1 MNKNKRDKI
10 LIVDDEEAVR
20 ELLALNLSDLYDADT
35 ADSVKE
41 AVKKIELSKY
51 ALVITDMKMP
61 GGNGLDLIKLIK
73 EKSPETIVIA
83 ITGFSS
89 VEDAISALKLGAE
102 EYVLKPLDFDKF
114 NVIVKSLI
122 EKYRL
127 RKKLSII
134 RRSFELEKLNR
145 IVLESE
151 DISKTLPEILD
162 LICRMFQ
169 ADSGSV
175 MLYDK
180 TSQKLCIIAAKGMNQ
195 KETDKYEV
203 SIGERVSGWVAENKK
218 AVKLGS
224 NVDKFIFKNFEPR
237 GEIRSSIVVPLS
249 VHEKLMGVLNLN
261 MLEEGKVF
269 SDEDLDILSMF
280 SLSLALS
287 MENAMFKNE
296 LIESNERLKE
306 IDKLK
311 TELISN
317 VSHELRTP
325 LTAMK
330 GSLDL
335 MLFHSAEPTE
345 EAKKLLIESIYL
357 TKMSYL
363 LQTRLA
369 DAESLLQAYTKRL
382 ETGDVNLL
390 EVNKSKLY
398 LLHIQNQV
406 KTVQTELK
414 SIQKQL
420 IYYNGGQE
428 LNFDLAEYPQ
438 ILEINADEIT
448 IEKQNNDPEL
458 LYASKQIESSA
469 KMVKVTRNL
478 QLPKFSMGYAG
489 ETVADEK
496 FRGVVI
502 GLSVPLW
509 SGNSAVKKAKFE
521 SQYLELSSLSMQTKI
536 ETETKAQI
544 DKIQS
549 LKKNLDNY
557 SQTLS
562 SVNNIELLKK
572 SLELGEISSIEYFTE
587 ISYFYQIYDDYL
599 ISEKEYQLAVCE
611 MLQFKL

>member
-1 MNKNKRDKI
+1 M
-10 LIVDDEEAVR
+10 
-20 ELLALNLSDLYDADT
+20 
-35 ADSVKE
+35 KE

-345 EAKKLLIESIYL
+345 EAKKLLMIISNNLQRQIKLVSELLDFSRIESNKIKIEKIECDIVNL
-357 TKMSYL
+357 IKEVVQELAPLFKESKLGLKLGIPEKQVMINLDPDRIKQVLINL
-363 LQTRLA
+363 LSNA
-369 DAESLLQAYTKRL
+369 IKYTK
-382 ETGDVNLL
+382 EGFIGVLL
-390 EVNKSKLY
+390 ED
-398 LLHIQNQV
+398 
-406 KTVQTELK
+406 KTESVIIIVTDTGPG
-414 SIQKQL
+414 I
-420 IYYNGGQE
+420 
-428 LNFDLAEYPQ
+428 P
-438 ILEINADEIT
+438 
-448 IEKQNNDPEL
+448 EKQR
-458 LYASKQIESSA
+458 SKVFTRFFRVDNE
-469 KMVKVTRNL
+469 VTRNTPGFGL
-478 QLPKFSMGYAG
+478 
-489 ETVADEK
+489 
-496 FRGVVI
+496 
-502 GLSVPLW
+502 GLSL
-509 SGNSAVKKAKFE
+509 
-521 SQYLELSSLSMQTKI
+521 TKGI
-536 ETETKAQI
+536 VEAHGGQI
-544 DKIQS
+544 WFDCPQEGG
-549 LKKNLDNY
+549 
-557 SQTLS
+557 
-562 SVNNIELLKK
+562 SVFSFLLYK
-572 SLELGEISSIEYFTE
+572 
-587 ISYFYQIYDDYL
+587 
-599 ISEKEYQLAVCE
+599 
-611 MLQFKL
+611 

>member
-1 MNKNKRDKI
+1 MKNKI
-10 LIVDDEEAVR
+10 TLVLIMIIVFIS
-20 ELLALNLSDLYDADT
+20 EL
-35 ADSVKE
+35 
-41 AVKKIELSKY
+41 
-51 ALVITDMKMP
+51 
-61 GGNGLDLIKLIK
+61 
-73 EKSPETIVIA
+73 KSQ
-83 ITGFSS
+83 S
-89 VEDAISALKLGAE
+89 
-102 EYVLKPLDFDKF
+102 FD
-114 NVIVKSLI
+114 
-122 EKYRL
+122 
-127 RKKLSII
+127 
-134 RRSFELEKLNR
+134 
-145 IVLESE
+145 
-151 DISKTLPEILD
+151 EIL
-162 LICRMFQ
+162 
-169 ADSGSV
+169 
-175 MLYDK
+175 K
-180 TSQKLCIIAAKGMNQ
+180 T
-195 KETDKYEV
+195 
-203 SIGERVSGWVAENKK
+203 
-218 AVKLGS
+218 
-224 NVDKFIFKNFEPR
+224 
-237 GEIRSSIVVPLS
+237 
-249 VHEKLMGVLNLN
+249 
-261 MLEEGKVF
+261 
-269 SDEDLDILSMF
+269 
-280 SLSLALS
+280 
-287 MENAMFKNE
+287 
-296 LIESNERLKE
+296 IESNNQDIQAAQKLLESKIYEYKNMILPEGPEFSYGYFPDNSSNIGSKETFEISQSFQMPCFYRNQSSLSKLLTEQER
-306 IDKLK
+306 
-311 TELISN
+311 ISYQHFRQT
-317 VSHELRTP
+317 VL
-325 LTAMK
+325 A
-330 GSLDL
+330 
-335 MLFHSAEPTE
+335 

-406 KTVQTELK
+406 KTVQTELN

>member
-134 RRSFELEKLNR
+134 RRSF
-145 IVLESE
+145 
-151 DISKTLPEILD
+151 
-162 LICRMFQ
+162 
-169 ADSGSV
+169 
-175 MLYDK
+175 
-180 TSQKLCIIAAKGMNQ
+180 
-195 KETDKYEV
+195 
-203 SIGERVSGWVAENKK
+203 
-218 AVKLGS
+218 
-224 NVDKFIFKNFEPR
+224 
-237 GEIRSSIVVPLS
+237 

-261 MLEEGKVF
+261 MLDEGKVF

-345 EAKKLLIESIYL
+345 
-357 TKMSYL
+357 
-363 LQTRLA
+363 
-369 DAESLLQAYTKRL
+369 
-382 ETGDVNLL
+382 
-390 EVNKSKLY
+390 
-398 LLHIQNQV
+398 
-406 KTVQTELK
+406 
-414 SIQKQL
+414 
-420 IYYNGGQE
+420 
-428 LNFDLAEYPQ
+428 
-438 ILEINADEIT
+438 
-448 IEKQNNDPEL
+448 
-458 LYASKQIESSA
+458 
-469 KMVKVTRNL
+469 
-478 QLPKFSMGYAG
+478 
-489 ETVADEK
+489 
-496 FRGVVI
+496 
-502 GLSVPLW
+502 
-509 SGNSAVKKAKFE
+509 
-521 SQYLELSSLSMQTKI
+521 
-536 ETETKAQI
+536 
-544 DKIQS
+544 
-549 LKKNLDNY
+549 
-557 SQTLS
+557 
-562 SVNNIELLKK
+562 
-572 SLELGEISSIEYFTE
+572 
-587 ISYFYQIYDDYL
+587 
-599 ISEKEYQLAVCE
+599 
-611 MLQFKL
+611 